1 MMLVKKIALP
11 LLFCAIPLASSIATA
26 EPTSNSLTTARKP
39 VLLYLTQLQDFDAL
53 LVPAPRV
60 LAYGYF
66 KNFLKPA
73 YESLQGGKV
82 DLPDYKLPNV
92 DNEGNEG
99 GENAVMTL
107 SFSTFRIRIAK
118 PVSWE
123 DATDAAVVNLRKNR
137 LAEISIKQPGSRRA
151 FRVYVP
157 TETKQLLDNA
167 MRDNLKRAK
176 KAEALLLNVEV
187 DRLDVVDFPTPLI
200 ALHDFVESEM
210 SGETS
215 AESWQKQKTLQ
226 YNEFFR
232 YLESLL
238 QKAGIKYP
246 FLSYFNYNNS
256 PDFKLPD

>member
-1 MMLVKKIALP
+1 
-11 LLFCAIPLASSIATA
+11 
-26 EPTSNSLTTARKP
+26 
-39 VLLYLTQLQDFDAL
+39 L

-210 SGETS
+210 SDETS

>member
-1 MMLVKKIALP
+1 MLVKKIALP
-11 LLFCAIPLASSIATA
+11 LLFCAITLLSSIATA

-167 MRDNLKRAK
+167 MRDHLKPARQT
-176 KAEALLLNVEV
+176 EALPLQLE
-187 DRLDVVDFPTPLI
+187 RLDVVDFPTPLI
-200 ALHDFVESEM
+200 ALYDFVKSVEQTTAILNLPCS
-210 SGETS
+210 
-215 AESWQKQKTLQ
+215 
-226 YNEFFR
+226 
-232 YLESLL
+232 
-238 QKAGIKYP
+238 KAFG
-246 FLSYFNYNNS
+246 S
-256 PDFKLPD
+256 